1 MNAHLRPKPM
11 SARCTFIAVAIF
23 SLTACTKEQAMQT
36 VATGTGYPVTDG
48 GVPGAARPAAPSS
61 PVVAA
66 KPFEIIESDFTESER
81 HRDPFRSYAAF
92 YVDNLRKAVKS
103 QRQVN
108 IAGYAVEEL
117 HLIGVISG
125 ADSTAM
131 LVDPTGRGWVV
142 RKGEYIGRPDVV
154 KVSGSNG
161 VEYQVNWR
169 VQKIRASDV
178 VLVREDPAN
187 PTSAPQTRVISLHAD
202 TESKDG
208 APAP

>member
-1 MNAHLRPKPM
+1 MNRYI
-11 SARCTFIAVAIF
+11 TVALLL
-23 SLTACTKEQAMQT
+23 SLTACSKEETQNAVANQMGYVPPGGAVPPTQTQAT
-36 VATGTGYPVTDG
+36 P
-48 GVPGAARPAAPSS
+48 
-61 PVVAA
+61 VAA
-66 KPFEIIESDFTESER
+66 KPATPFDITESDFTESDR

-92 YVDNLRKAVKS
+92 YVDNLKKTVKT

-108 IAGYAVEEL
+108 IANYSVDEL
-117 HLIGVISG
+117 HLIGIVGGGDPS
-125 ADSTAM
+125 AM

-142 RKGEYIGRPDVV
+142 RRGEYIGRPDVV

-169 VQKIRASDV
+169 VQKVRTTDL

-187 PTSAPQTRVISLHAD
+187 PTSAPQTRVISLHAE

-208 APAP
+208 AK

>member
-1 MNAHLRPKPM
+1 MTAMNHPARRALCTIVVIATM
-11 SARCTFIAVAIF
+11 S
-23 SLTACTKEQAMQT
+23 CTKEEVMQT
-36 VATGTGYPVTDG
+36 VATGTSFPVPDG
-48 GVPGAARPAAPSS
+48 GIPSAAQVAQAR

-66 KPFEIIESDFTESER
+66 APFEIIESDFSESER

-92 YVDNLRKAVKS
+92 YVDNLRKAVKT
-103 QRQVN
+103 QRTVN
-108 IAGYAVEEL
+108 IANYAVEEL
-117 HLIGVISG
+117 HLIGVVSG

-131 LVDPTGRGWVV
+131 LVDPTGRGWVI
-142 RKGEYIGRPDVV
+142 RRGEYIGRPDVV

-208 APAP
+208 APKP

>member
-1 MNAHLRPKPM
+1 M
-11 SARCTFIAVAIF
+11 SSKFSIASALWMAALCMGC
-23 SLTACTKEQAMQT
+23 SKEETMAT
-36 VATGTGYPVTDG
+36 VAKGTGYPVA
-48 GVPGAARPAAPSS
+48 PGAIPKPPAPPGP

-66 KPFEIIESDFTESER
+66 KPFEVMESDFTESER

-92 YVDNLRKAVKS
+92 YVDNLRKAVKT

-108 IAGYAVEEL
+108 IANYSVEEL
-117 HLIGVISG
+117 HLIGVVSG
-125 ADSTAM
+125 MESTAM

-142 RKGEYIGRPDVV
+142 RRGEYIGRPDVV

-169 VQKIRASDV
+169 VQKIRSSDV

-187 PTSAPQTRVISLHAD
+187 PSSAPQTRVISLHAD

-208 APAP
+208 AQAP